1 MASGASDVFFLEGVP
16 PSIKVDGLVSPV
28 AGADALDAVAM
39 RAVIEG
45 PRTGVLFDLKGKT
58 AYPLPMKSRISS
70 KGQVTVPVE
79 IREQLGLVPGT
90 DVQFLV
96 REGEAVLRKGG
107 GGAIRSIASTAG

>member
-70 KGQVTVPVE
+70 KGQVTVLCRDPGAARPGPGHRRPVS
-79 IREQLGLVPGT
+79 RARG
-90 DVQFLV
+90 
-96 REGEAVLRKGG
+96 
-107 GGAIRSIASTAG
+107 